1 MSWECRF
8 TSISH
13 YGERSVHRVCFI
25 SMITSERSALL
36 ILARLDVHMPFPSS
50 ADVTL
55 QSWANMNR
63 LAQWLKCER
72 VLSSY
77 NEHQIHSRIESKFK
91 STERFAIITGGSK
104 PEILLHKE
112 LALITVDRCC
122 TPAGLFLS
130 ALDGQWSGITALEST
145 LDMIK
150 SSMLLNALGNR
161 L

>member
-1 MSWECRF
+1 MSHYKSWMSWECRF

-91 STERFAIITGGSK
+91 NTERFAIITGGSK

-112 LALITVDRCC
+112 LASLLLTGAAHLLGCFYLRLM
-122 TPAGLFLS
+122 ANGA
-130 ALDGQWSGITALEST
+130 ALQHLKAL
-145 LDMIK
+145 
-150 SSMLLNALGNR
+150 
-161 L
+161 